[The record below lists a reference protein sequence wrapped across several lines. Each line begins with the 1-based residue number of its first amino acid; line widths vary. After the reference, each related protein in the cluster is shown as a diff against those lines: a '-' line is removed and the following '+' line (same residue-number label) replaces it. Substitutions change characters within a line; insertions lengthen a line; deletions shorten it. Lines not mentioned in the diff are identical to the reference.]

1 MLKLLRIV
9 LFFVIAVL
17 LVEAVVAVA
26 SAETGGLEKAVIVVL
41 AVGLVLALPRVR
53 RLGAPPAH

>member
-1 MLKLLRIV
+1 MLKLLRLV
-9 LFFVIAVL
+9 LLFAMAVL

-26 SAETGGLEKAVIVVL
+26 SSETGVVEKAVIVVA
-41 AVGLVLALPRVR
+41 AVALVFALPRVR